1 MANDGQLG
9 PIITIV
15 ILAVITWLALTSAQ
29 ALEPIIINSIIG
41 IVMLV
46 LLNFLPFINIR
57 INIWSVLIAGL
68 GGIAGIVLLIV
79 LGWAGIE
86 I

>member
-79 LGWAGIE
+79 
-86 I
+86 